1 MNTYKKS
8 NNTGSCLP
16 VFFLHL
22 RYLFIDMEIKI
33 LDSRNS
39 WFLRFMSELRDSKI
53 QQDPMRFRENLRRIG
68 QIFAYEISKELE
80 YRLQRVQTPL
90 GEKIMNLPTADPV
103 VASILRAGLP
113 LHEGVLSFFDRAGNA
128 FISAYRKHDETGAFQ
143 IKMDYVSCPDL
154 EGKTLILCD
163 PMLATGSSMAVCYRS
178 LLEYGKPAH
187 THLVSV
193 IAATEGLDYIQKQIP
208 SNNCTLWVGSVD
220 EELTAQSY
228 IVPGLGDAGDLAFGC
243 KLQN

>member
-1 MNTYKKS
+1 
-8 NNTGSCLP
+8 
-16 VFFLHL
+16 
-22 RYLFIDMEIKI
+22 MEIK
-33 LDSRNS
+33 LLEERNS
-39 WFLRFMSELRDSKI
+39 WFLRFMSELRDREI
-53 QQDPMRFRENLRRIG
+53 QCDPMRFRENLRRIG
-68 QIFAYEISKELE
+68 QIFAYEISKEME
-80 YRLQRVQTPL
+80 YQLQTVQTPL
-90 GEKIMNLPTADPV
+90 GEKAMNLPVEDPV

-154 EGKTLILCD
+154 ENRTLILCD
-163 PMLATGSSMAVCYRS
+163 PMLATGSSMAICYRS
-178 LLEYGKPAH
+178 LLDYGKPKH
-187 THLVSV
+187 VHLVSV
-193 IAATEGLDYIQKQIP
+193 IAAAEGIEYLQKQIP
-208 SNNCTLWVGSVD
+208 SGNCTLWIGSVD

>member
-1 MNTYKKS
+1 
-8 NNTGSCLP
+8 
-16 VFFLHL
+16 
-22 RYLFIDMEIKI
+22 MEINI
-33 LDSRNS
+33 LDKRNS
-39 WFLRFMSELRDSKI
+39 WFLRFMSELRDRDI

-68 QIFAYEISKELE
+68 SIFAYEISKELP
-80 YRLQRVQTPL
+80 YRLETVQTPL
-90 GEKIMNLPTADPV
+90 GEAVMNLPVEEPV

-113 LHEGVLSFFDRAGNA
+113 LHEGILSFFDRAGNA

-154 EGKTLILCD
+154 EGKNLILCD
-163 PMLATGSSMAVCYRS
+163 PMLATGSSMAVCYKA

-193 IAATEGLDYIQKQIP
+193 IVAGEGLDYLKKQI
-208 SNNCTLWVGSVD
+208 SSDDCTLWVGSVD

>member
-1 MNTYKKS
+1 
-8 NNTGSCLP
+8 
-16 VFFLHL
+16 
-22 RYLFIDMEIKI
+22 MEIK
-33 LDSRNS
+33 LLEKRNS
-39 WFLRFMSELRDSKI
+39 WFLRFMSELRDWEI
-53 QQDPMRFRENLRRIG
+53 QCDPMRFRENLRRIG
-68 QIFAYEISKELE
+68 QIFAYEISKEME
-80 YRLQRVQTPL
+80 YQLQTVQTPF
-90 GEKIMNLPTADPV
+90 GEKAMNLPVEDPV

-154 EGKTLILCD
+154 ENRTLILCD
-163 PMLATGSSMAVCYRS
+163 PMLATGSSMAICYRS
-178 LLEYGKPAH
+178 LLDYGKPKH
-187 THLVSV
+187 VHLVSV
-193 IAATEGLDYIQKQIP
+193 IAAAEGVEYLQKQIP
-208 SNNCTLWVGSVD
+208 SDNCTLWIGSVD

>member
-1 MNTYKKS
+1 M
-8 NNTGSCLP
+8 P
-16 VFFLHL
+16 FFFLLL
-22 RYLFIDMEIKI
+22 RYLFTVMEIKL
-33 LDSRNS
+33 LDKRNS
-39 WFLRFMSELRDSKI
+39 WFLRFMSELRDRDI
-53 QQDPMRFRENLRRIG
+53 QRDPMRFRENLRRIG
-68 QIFAYEISKELE
+68 QIFAYEISKEME
-80 YRLQRVQTPL
+80 YQLQTVQTPL
-90 GEKIMNLPTADPV
+90 GEKAMNLPVEDPV

-154 EGKTLILCD
+154 ENRTLILCD
-163 PMLATGSSMAVCYRS
+163 PMLATGSSMAICYRS
-178 LLEYGKPAH
+178 LLDYGKPGH

-193 IAATEGLDYIQKQIP
+193 IAAAEGIEYLQKQIP
-208 SNNCTLWVGSVD
+208 SDNCTLWIGSVD